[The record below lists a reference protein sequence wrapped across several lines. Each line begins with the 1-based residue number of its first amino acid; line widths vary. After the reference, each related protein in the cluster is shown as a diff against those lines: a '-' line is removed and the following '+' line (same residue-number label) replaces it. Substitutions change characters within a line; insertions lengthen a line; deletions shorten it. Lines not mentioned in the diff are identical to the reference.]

1 MTTKTITVLFLAFTI
16 ILTNASCVA
25 QTDHQAVSPFEVVRV
40 ADICSAYDQSP
51 RTISGDSQVVI
62 FDGWLASSHQLVQDH
77 IDEVILDITLDGQPL
92 TLDSQT
98 RIAPDYDD
106 DGHLKGYSVF
116 FEKNV
121 GKLLRGTHRVDALVT
136 WKRKIFDGLEYYG
149 PATNHESVSG
159 YCEII
164 VR

>member
-1 MTTKTITVLFLAFTI
+1 MSKKTILTALFLTFI
-16 ILTNASCVA
+16 ILASASCSA

-40 ADICSAYDQSP
+40 VDICSNYSQSP

-62 FDGWLASSHQLVQDH
+62 FDGWLASSPQLVQDH
-77 IDEVILDITLDGQPL
+77 IDAVILDITLDGQPL
-92 TLDSQT
+92 VLDT
-98 RIAPDYDD
+98 KTEIFPDYDN
-106 DGHLKGYSVF
+106 DGNLKGYSVF

-136 WKRKIFDGLEYYG
+136 WKRKLYDGLEYYG
-149 PATNHESVSG
+149 PGTPNESVSG